1 MAYSRPA
8 ATSEVFVLAAGPQL
22 FARVREG
29 DCQTV
34 ITTLSDDRAQLIHGE
49 ARLSGVPAVVVAAVV
64 ESMLRCTA

>member
-49 ARLSGVPAVVVAAVV
+49 ARQDSKNPPPPEGGGGFV
-64 ESMLRCTA
+64 